1 MLHSMEPTTSS
12 PAAPPSAGVPPKD
25 WTLPIVLLVAA
36 ALVGALLAAFRQEG
50 PAKTSPAQ
58 PAAAANVPSWTPSPK
73 PTGETVSLTIDFGNG
88 ARREFDALPY
98 SPGMTLGQLMRRAR
112 AFRPPIASTQT
123 GEGDMS
129 FLTSLEGVANEGAG
143 GRSWL
148 YSVDG
153 RHGEV
158 SFAVQ
163 SLAAGSTVLWE
174 FRRGE

>member
-1 MLHSMEPTTSS
+1 M
-12 PAAPPSAGVPPKD
+12 
-25 WTLPIVLLVAA
+25 LLVAA
-36 ALVGALLAAFRQEG
+36 AVVGAVLAAKRQPSSSEG
-50 PAKTSPAQ
+50 SGSKAVT
-58 PAAAANVPSWTPSPK
+58 AAAQIASWTPSPK
-73 PTGETVSLTIDFGNG
+73 PTGETVSLTVDFGNG
-88 ARREFDALPY
+88 ARRQFEALPY
-98 SPGMTLGQLMRRAR
+98 SQGMTLGDLMRQAGR
-112 AFRPPIASTQT
+112 FRPPVVYTQT
-123 GEGDMS
+123 GEGKMS

-163 SLAAGSTVLWE
+163 SLAAGSAVLWE

>member
-1 MLHSMEPTTSS
+1 M
-12 PAAPPSAGVPPKD
+12 
-25 WTLPIVLLVAA
+25 LLVAA
-36 ALVGALLAAFRQEG
+36 ALVGALLAAFRRGGAEEATGARPTPTVKQAE
-50 PAKTSPAQ
+50 
-58 PAAAANVPSWTPSPK
+58 SWTPSPK
-73 PTGETVSLTIDFGNG
+73 PTGESVSLTIDFGNG
-88 ARREFDALPY
+88 ARRVFESLPY
-98 SPGMTLGQLMRRAR
+98 SPGMTLGQLMQQTGS
-112 AFRPPIASTQT
+112 FRPPVVFTQA
-123 GEGDMS
+123 GEGKMS

-163 SLAAGSTVLWE
+163 SLAPGSAVLWE

>member
-1 MLHSMEPTTSS
+1 MEPTS
-12 PAAPPSAGVPPKD
+12 PSPDAPPSDAAIPRRD
-25 WTLPIVLLVAA
+25 WTLPAVLVVAA
-36 ALVGALLAAFRQEG
+36 ALVGALLAAFGEIGQEK
-50 PAKTSPAQ
+50 ASSDEATTAAIAQ
-58 PAAAANVPSWTPSPK
+58 SWTPSPR

-88 ARREFDALPY
+88 ARRVFDALPY
-98 SPGMTLGQLMRRAR
+98 AAGMTLGQLMQRAR
-112 AFRPPIASTQT
+112 TFRPPVVYSAT
-123 GEGDMS
+123 GKGKMS

-163 SLAAGSTVLWE
+163 SLAAGSAVLWE